1 MGGKRVSLTGNE
13 RLYISYWL
21 DRAVLEA
28 TEFSEVSAIASLKQR
43 LSERRVPRSCAIT
56 VRPAGRP
63 GRVSRSERLQA
74 C

>member
-28 TEFSEVSAIASLKQR
+28 TEFSEVSAITSLKQR
-43 LSERRVPRSCAIT
+43 LSRRRIRRSCAIT
-56 VRPAGRP
+56 VRPAGRAAKEEP
-63 GRVSRSERLQA
+63 SQRLQA